1 MGPLEERMI
10 LSGMHI
16 VSDIFCCCCRD
27 NVGWKYESEHE
38 KDQKYKEGKFVLER

>member
-1 MGPLEERMI
+1 MI
-10 LSGMHI
+10 LSGMHT
-16 VSDIFCCCCRD
+16 VSDIFCCCCGD